1 MIKLKLRTKIFLL
14 RDVLCGGKFIMR
26 KESNDK
32 WGLGLALGIVFGLA
46 INNLALGLALWLVFG
61 SISKVKNKE

>member
-1 MIKLKLRTKIFLL
+1 
-14 RDVLCGGKFIMR
+14 MR

-46 INNLALGLALWLVFG
+46 INNLALGVALGLISG
-61 SISKVKNKE
+61 SLTKLQNKDKK

>member
-1 MIKLKLRTKIFLL
+1 
-14 RDVLCGGKFIMR
+14 MR

-32 WGLGLALGIVFGLA
+32 WGLGLALVIVFGLA

>member
-1 MIKLKLRTKIFLL
+1 MKKTDSDDRF
-14 RDVLCGGKFIMR
+14 
-26 KESNDK
+26 
-32 WGLGLALGIVFGLA
+32 GLGLALGVIAGLA

>member
-1 MIKLKLRTKIFLL
+1 
-14 RDVLCGGKFIMR
+14 MR

-32 WGLGLALGIVFGLA
+32 WGLGLALGIIFGLA